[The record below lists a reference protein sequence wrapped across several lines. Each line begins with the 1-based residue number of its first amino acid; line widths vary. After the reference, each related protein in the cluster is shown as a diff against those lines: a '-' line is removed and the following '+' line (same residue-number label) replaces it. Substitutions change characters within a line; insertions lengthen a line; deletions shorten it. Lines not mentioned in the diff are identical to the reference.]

1 VTKFIRI
8 LGLSLPNYD
17 FAEPILR
24 QGGPIKSLVWSGWNK
39 QKNKT
44 IRAPFLV
51 LAGMVLLL
59 INNLIIIIIYKIT
72 N

>member
-24 QGGPIKSLVWSGWNK
+24 QGGPIKLRGWPGWNK
-39 QKNKT
+39 QINKT
-44 IRAPFLV
+44 IRVPFLV
-51 LAGMVLLL
+51 SAGMVLL
-59 INNLIIIIIYKIT
+59 INNLIIIIYKIT

>member
-1 VTKFIRI
+1 
-8 LGLSLPNYD
+8 LGLSFPNYD

-24 QGGPIKSLVWSGWNK
+24 QGGPIKLWGWPGWNK
-39 QKNKT
+39 QINKT
-44 IRAPFLV
+44 IRVPFLV

-59 INNLIIIIIYKIT
+59 INNLIIIIYKIT